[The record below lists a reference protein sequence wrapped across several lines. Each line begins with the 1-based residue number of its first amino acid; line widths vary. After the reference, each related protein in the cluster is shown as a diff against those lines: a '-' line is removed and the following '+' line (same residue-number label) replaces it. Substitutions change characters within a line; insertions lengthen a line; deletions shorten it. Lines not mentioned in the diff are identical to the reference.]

1 MGADAAAVPTVDVPA
16 AADSQPKLSKP
27 GSPRQSSS
35 RPTEAPVEEATDD
48 VSVLSDG
55 ESNSSP
61 DAVTS
66 GAEPATDEKSD
77 EKSELRRP
85 TRRKIVPRRPTF
97 KRRSGSEQDDT
108 STQVSESGLKWVAIF
123 GGIALVAA
131 IFAVLA
137 YFKPGADV
145 ANPAWV
151 DTGTT
156 SDVSGDAK
164 AAIETLYTYK
174 FETVD
179 QDFDKA
185 RKVLNNSMREE
196 FDRTAQ
202 TTKDAVI
209 QTKTATAAEVT
220 DIGVKLLSDERAEL
234 VASMNVSASNDGVA
248 QGSAQGPL
256 LVTMEKVDG
265 KWLLAKIEDQ

>member
-27 GSPRQSSS
+27 GSPRQSSK
-35 RPTEAPVEEATDD
+35 PTEAPVEEATDD
-48 VSVLSDG
+48 VSALSDA

-66 GAEPATDEKSD
+66 GAEPATDEKS
-77 EKSELRRP
+77 EPRRP

-108 STQVSESGLKWVAIF
+108 STQVSESGLKWVAVF

-156 SDVSGDAK
+156 TDVSGDAK

-185 RKVLNNSMREE
+185 RQVLNNSMREE

-209 QTKTATAAEVT
+209 QTKTATTAEVT
-220 DIGVKLLSDERAEL
+220 DIGVKLLSDDRAEL

-256 LVTMEKVDG
+256 SVTMEKVDG